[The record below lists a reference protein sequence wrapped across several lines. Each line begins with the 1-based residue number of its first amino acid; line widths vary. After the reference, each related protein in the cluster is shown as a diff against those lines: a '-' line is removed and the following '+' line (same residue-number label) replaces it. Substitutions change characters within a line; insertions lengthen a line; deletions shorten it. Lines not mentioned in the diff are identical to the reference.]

1 MESTQKSKLESVR
14 AQSLLDRDIQ
24 MSELRS
30 RLEGETSRA
39 MNKVMESL
47 RAENTEH
54 LRLHRATVENEL
66 KQGAHFFPS
75 FPFPFPFLFFF

>member
-1 MESTQKSKLESVR
+1 
-14 AQSLLDRDIQ
+14 
-24 MSELRS
+24 
-30 RLEGETSRA
+30 

-66 KQGAHFFPS
+66 KQGAPTFFPFFPLSLFYFPLFPVPFS
-75 FPFPFPFLFFF
+75 FVSFVSFFPFLFFLADFFFLIYFCV